1 MNAKKLRST
10 MPIYEYACKVCGH
23 KFDTIQSFSE
33 ESLIDCPVCKE
44 PALKKLVSASA
55 FHLKGS
61 GWYVTDFKNPP
72 VKADSTEK
80 NKAENAS
87 KPVEPNK
94 EVNKATE
101 ANAKDTVAAKPVDKA
116 SKTDKS
122 GEKSS

>member
-1 MNAKKLRST
+1 
-10 MPIYEYACKVCGH
+10 MPIYEYECAACGH
-23 KFDTIQSFSE
+23 TFDAIQSFKE
-33 ESLIDCPVCKE
+33 EALLDCPVCKE
-44 PALKKLVSASA
+44 QALKKLVSVSA

-61 GWYVTDFKNPP
+61 GWYVTDFKNPS

-87 KPVEPNK
+87 EPVEPNK